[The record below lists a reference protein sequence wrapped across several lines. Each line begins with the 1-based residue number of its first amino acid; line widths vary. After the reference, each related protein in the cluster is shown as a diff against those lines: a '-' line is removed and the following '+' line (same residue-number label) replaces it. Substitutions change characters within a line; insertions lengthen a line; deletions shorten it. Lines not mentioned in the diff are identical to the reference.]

1 MFIRNLKMVLSGNVW
16 FFKVTLKPEILLQ
29 FIYILAKKKKKSPK
43 SSTKS
48 HDVWSPL
55 GELSELFYIF
65 LLYQYSLSQ
74 FLISFVS

>member
-1 MFIRNLKMVLSGNVW
+1 MALSGNVW
-16 FFKVTLKPEILLQ
+16 FFKVILKPEILLQ
-29 FIYILAKKKKKSPK
+29 FIYILAKNKSTK